1 MKVLTGN
8 QIKEADQATIKNEP
22 ISSYDLME
30 RASRNI
36 AYWISRNID
45 KGTPLLF
52 LIGKGNNCGDGLAV
66 ARILSEKDY
75 SCSITLL
82 FPVESFSEE
91 SSLNYKNLPKEIN
104 IIEKEELDKLSEN
117 TIIIDAILGT
127 GVKGEIT
134 EPLSGI
140 INKINCLPNKVI
152 SIDIPS
158 GMRTEFGNAEQIIV
172 KADITL
178 TLEFPKVA
186 MLLPEAGNYCGDI
199 HIIPIGLDKE
209 FIQQTPTPYFFI
221 TSDITEKTLR
231 KREKFA
237 HKGTYGH
244 ALLIC
249 GSKGMM
255 GAASLATGGALRS
268 GCGLVTAHIPQEERF
283 SLQTSFPSALLSLDN
298 GTCFSELPANLE
310 KYTSIGIGSGLS
322 KSKETVQ
329 AFTELLEQ
337 IKTPLVLDADA
348 LNILAENKQLLK
360 LVPKNSILTPHIG
373 ELKRLTG
380 EWKDEQEKI
389 KSAGELAKAL
399 ESIVVVKGAYTMI
412 TFPNGQYLF
421 NSTGNAGMAKGGS
434 GDVLTGFIA
443 GLLARGY
450 SSEGAAIQGVY
461 FHGLAGDKAAEKCGM
476 ESMNSFDMI
485 KYLRVEM

>member
-52 LIGKGNNCGDGLAV
+52 LIGKGNNGGDGLAV

-104 IIEKEELDKLSEN
+104 IIEKEKLDKLSEN

-158 GMRTEFGNAEQIIV
+158 GMKTEFGNTEQIIV

-178 TLEFPKVA
+178 TLEFPKIA
-186 MLLPEAGNYCGDI
+186 MLLTEAGNYCGDI

-221 TSDITEKTLR
+221 TSDITGKTLR

-283 SLQTSFPSALLSLDN
+283 SLQTSFPSSLLSLDN

-329 AFTELLEQ
+329 AFTELLNG
-337 IKTPLVLDADA
+337 IKIPLVLDADA

-450 SSEGAAIQGVY
+450 SSEEAAILGVY
-461 FHGLAGDKAAEKCGM
+461 FHGLAGDKAAEKYGM